1 MAGGVALIGVLA
13 WWLLRR
19 RRRAAA
25 GADPEYSSVGRTE
38 MDGTSRPSEMPSEG
52 PTPKPGE
59 LSPEA
64 TPAPVV
70 GELSADAASPA
81 PVELDG
87 SSPVGHRGA

>member
-1 MAGGVALIGVLA
+1 
-13 WWLLRR
+13 
-19 RRRAAA
+19 
-25 GADPEYSSVGRTE
+25 
-38 MDGTSRPSEMPSEG
+38 MPSEG